1 MSDENRK
8 PTRQYVE
15 LFDAH
20 NSGES
25 GSVVDKSL
33 RSQLLDLKITS
44 SEIDRRMNPI
54 VALLFTQLKMMIQS
68 TNELNERTSTRSTEK
83 NVASE

>member
-25 GSVVDKSL
+25 ASVVDKSL
-33 RSQLLDLKITS
+33 RSQLLHLKITS